1 MNTTTA
7 AHRKLIDL
15 KPAVFKSLS
24 LEAARQGVSLKRFIE
39 KLLESACP
47 NTFESEVTGIT
58 RLIGS
63 AIPKDNDLSSIDDE
77 RLKYLL
83 SK

>member
-1 MNTTTA
+1 MEA
-7 AHRKLIDL
+7 SVAHRKLIDI
-15 KPAVFKSLS
+15 KPAVFESLS
-24 LEAARQGVSLKRFIE
+24 LEAARKGVSLKRYIE
-39 KLLESACP
+39 EMLEKSCP
-47 NTFESEVTGIT
+47 RPGAKNESGIG

-63 AIPKDNDLSSIDDE
+63 AIPKSVDIYSIEDD

>member
-1 MNTTTA
+1 MEQASA

-15 KPAVFKSLS
+15 KPAVFNALS
-24 LEAARQGVSLKRFIE
+24 SEAARNGISLKRHIE
-39 KLLESACP
+39 NLLEMACP
-47 NTFESEVTGIT
+47 KPSVKESGIS

-63 AIPKDNDLSSIDDE
+63 ALPKESDYSSINDD
-77 RLKYLL
+77 RLQYLL

>member
-1 MNTTTA
+1 MNNA
-7 AHRKLIDL
+7 ATHRKLIDIN
-15 KPAVFKSLS
+15 PAVFEALS
-24 LEAARQGVSLKRFIE
+24 LEASRQGVSLKRFIE
-39 KLLESACP
+39 DLLVKACP
-47 NTFESEVTGIT
+47 KRTIPTTGIS

-63 AIPKDNDLSSIDDE
+63 ALPKDGNVSCIEDD